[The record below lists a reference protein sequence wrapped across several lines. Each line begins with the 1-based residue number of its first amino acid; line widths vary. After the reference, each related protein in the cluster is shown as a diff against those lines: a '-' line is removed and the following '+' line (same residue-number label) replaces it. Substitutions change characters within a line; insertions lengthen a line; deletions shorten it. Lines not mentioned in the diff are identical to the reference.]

1 MERLLLSARSLRQV
15 KELTWAHDLVAADL
29 APQPHVLFSK
39 TQPQSLAS
47 AVKIVATM
55 TQLERL
61 MVPEALKL
69 IRLLLTLPASSATA
83 ERSFSALRR
92 LKTWLRSTMTQPRLN
107 AAAICH
113 VHCERA
119 AQVDAGRI
127 AAAFVRLNS
136 SRQSVRLSRSVRRL
150 W

>member
-15 KELTWAHDLVAADL
+15 KELLEGSPWAHDLVAADL
-29 APQPHVLFSK
+29 APQLHVLFSK

-47 AVKIVATM
+47 AVKIVAAM
-55 TQLERL
+55 TQPERL

-92 LKTWLRSTMTQPRLN
+92 LKTWL
-107 AAAICH
+107 
-113 VHCERA
+113 
-119 AQVDAGRI
+119 
-127 AAAFVRLNS
+127 
-136 SRQSVRLSRSVRRL
+136 
-150 W
+150 